1 MFKKAWTTKFP
12 AAMEHFRR
20 NVSFHSMSGLDYVWG
35 VTMSVRH
42 HFEDE

>member
-35 VTMSVRH
+35 VTVRH